1 MQQEASLEV
10 SPAHFE
16 RAYLDLVR
24 TILLHGESRVDRTGV
39 GTLSIFGSR
48 LDIDLRAGF
57 PLMTTKK
64 MAWRAIVAELLWFIE
79 GSGDERRLAEI
90 LHGTRS
96 PDKKTIWSP
105 NAEATSGSS
114 FRPAYAGDLGRIYG
128 VQWRSWQSME
138 LKHHSD
144 SLSHDDG
151 STTLF
156 NAKVNVTEV
165 DQLKQL
171 IHKIKTN
178 PTDRRLIISAWNPG
192 ELHRM
197 ALPPCHMMAQFY
209 VSNDRGLTC
218 MMTQR
223 SVDVGL
229 GLPFNIASYAL
240 LTHIIASVTGMRAE
254 RLVMNLGD
262 THIYHNHAE
271 KLRLQLERTP
281 LPLPQLELPDLS
293 SVGIDG
299 LNMDEVAYS
308 LQKYDCLPAISLEMA
323 A

>member
-1 MQQEASLEV
+1 MQEAS
-10 SPAHFE
+10 PFHFE
-16 RAYLDLVR
+16 WSYLDLVR
-24 TILLHGESRVDRTGV
+24 TILTHGEIRADRTGV
-39 GTLSIFGSR
+39 GTLSIFGPR
-48 LDIDLRAGF
+48 LEIDLRDGF

-96 PDKKTIWSP
+96 PEKKTIWSP

-128 VQWRSWQSME
+128 VQWRSWQSMQ
-138 LKHHSD
+138 LLDHRD

-156 NAKVNVTEV
+156 NAKVNVTQV

-171 IHKIKTN
+171 INKIKTS

-209 VSNDRGLTC
+209 VSIERLGSRGLTC

-240 LTHIIASVTGMRAE
+240 LTHIIASITGLRAE
-254 RLVMNLGD
+254 RLILNLGD
-262 THIYHNHAE
+262 THIYRNHVE
-271 KLRLQLERTP
+271 KLRGQLNLVPR
-281 LPLPQLELPDLS
+281 PLPQLELPDLS
-293 SVGIDG
+293 AVGIDG
-299 LNMDEVAYS
+299 LDIDMVANS
-308 LQKYDCLPAISLEMA
+308 LKNYECLPAISLDMA